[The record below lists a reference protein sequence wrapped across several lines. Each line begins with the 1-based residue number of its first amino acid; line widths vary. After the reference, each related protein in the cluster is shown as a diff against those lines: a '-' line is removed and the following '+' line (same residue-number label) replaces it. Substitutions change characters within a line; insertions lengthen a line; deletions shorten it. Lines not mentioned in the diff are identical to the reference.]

1 METAFGHEHTH
12 ATQQRRAD
20 YLPISADERESL
32 SAFGTAAIGSLV
44 LCLLA
49 IAARWL
55 IGG

>member
-1 METAFGHEHTH
+1 METAFGHENSN
-12 ATQQRRAD
+12 AIPQRRAD

-44 LCLLA
+44 LCLFAL
-49 IAARWL
+49 AARWL